1 MILNAIDNPKLKANT
16 YKARFLEA
24 GLVKYGNEMV
34 LIKQENL
41 YKIASKF
48 KGCKVII
55 DHDFSVDENNTDKI
69 IGYITNIWMEQDGW
83 AWCDFT
89 VNDSKAIS
97 LIDQG
102 YSVSCAYEPVTINL
116 GGVKNNVPYDKEVI
130 DIVENDAITH
140 LAIVKT
146 PRYEGATIL
155 QNAINNNKKT
165 MDIKKIF
172 TFKKDKE
179 VEKEINEIEKGN
191 SFLHINGI
199 DVPLEELAELHINSK
214 KEVVK
219 DEKIMLNADE
229 YSMIEGEKVKN
240 SDLAKVWK
248 ASKDKEAEEALKNA
262 EDEKAKEE
270 KEKEDEEAAKKEI
283 KENSLDLEEIKKA
296 KEVFENGLEIKNPK
310 IITEADKLKS
320 GSAAYGSR
328 KTK

>member
-1 MILNAIDNPKLKANT
+1 MILNAIDNQKLKANT

-155 QNAINNNKKT
+155 QNGIDNINKKI
-165 MDIKKIF
+165 MNIF
-172 TFKKDKE
+172 KFGKTKEAEKSFNEIDRDNSFFEIDGKE
-179 VEKEINEIEKGN
+179 VAMAE
-191 SFLHINGI
+191 
-199 DVPLEELAELHINSK
+199 LEEVYKNSLENKVEEACK
-214 KEVVK
+214 KAMV
-219 DEKIMLNADE
+219 NADDE
-229 YSMIEGEKVKN
+229 FDVDGTMVKV
-240 SDLAKVWK
+240 SDMANAYK

-283 KENSLDLEEIKKA
+283 KENSLDLEEIKKS
-296 KEVFENGLEIKNPK
+296 KEVFENGLEMKNPK